1 MSRGQNS
8 GKTLSLMKN
17 QGVSGKKLPII
28 VDVMGRHY
36 EAIIVVGLVV
46 HLYTCSNRD
55 CQMKGNS
62 GKD

>member
-1 MSRGQNS
+1 
-8 GKTLSLMKN
+8 MKN

-36 EAIIVVGLVV
+36 EVIIVIGPVV
-46 HLYTCSNRD
+46 HLYTCSSRN
-55 CQMKGNS
+55 CQMKGKS